1 MSEWIVSGLACLAL
15 AASFAGLFMLRRFAL
30 ERTQLREQVERLQQQ
45 LALQQQSITGLTAG
59 AIGMD
64 RRLRRTEATERMI
77 SDRQEIIENQQ
88 AAEQPYSH
96 AIRLVQQGASAERL
110 MEELGLSES
119 EATLLVRLHGLR
131 ETA

>member
-1 MSEWIVSGLACLAL
+1 MFEGILFGLACIALLSAL
-15 AASFAGLFMLRRFAL
+15 AALLLLHRSAQ
-30 ERTQLREQVERLQQQ
+30 ERTRLREQVERLQQQ

-59 AIGMD
+59 AIGID

-96 AIRLVQQGASAERL
+96 AIRLVQQGATAARL

-119 EATLLVRLHGLR
+119 EASLLVRLHGLR
-131 ETA
+131 DSA

>member
-1 MSEWIVSGLACLAL
+1 MSDWIAFGLAIVALAL
-15 AASFAGLFMLRRFAL
+15 AASALFTLRRISLSRSELL
-30 ERTQLREQVERLQQQ
+30 ERVERLEQQ
-45 LALQQQSITGLTAG
+45 LVLQQQSITGLTAG

-77 SDRQEIIENQQ
+77 SDRQEVIENQQ

-96 AIRLVQQGASAERL
+96 AIRLVQQGATSQRL

-131 ETA
+131 DSA

>member
-1 MSEWIVSGLACLAL
+1 MFEGILFGLACIALLAAL
-15 AASFAGLFMLRRFAL
+15 AALLLLHRSAQ
-30 ERTQLREQVERLQQQ
+30 ERARLREQVERLQQQ

-59 AIGMD
+59 AIGID

-96 AIRLVQQGASAERL
+96 AIRLVQQGATAARL

-119 EATLLVRLHGLR
+119 EASLLVRLHGLR
-131 ETA
+131 DSA

>member
-1 MSEWIVSGLACLAL
+1 MSEWIAFGLAAVALAL
-15 AASFAGLFMLRRFAL
+15 GAGALFALRRITLSHAALL
-30 ERTQLREQVERLQQQ
+30 ERVGRLEQQ
-45 LALQQQSITGLTAG
+45 LLLQQQSITGLTAG

-64 RRLRRTEATERMI
+64 RRVRRTEATERMI
-77 SDRQEIIENQQ
+77 SDRQEVIENQQ

-96 AIRLVQQGASAERL
+96 AIRLVQQGASSQRL

-131 ETA
+131 DSA

>member
-1 MSEWIVSGLACLAL
+1 MSEWIVFIVAFVAL
-15 AASFAGLFMLRRFAL
+15 LLGAGALVVLRRHSLSRAELL
-30 ERTQLREQVERLQQQ
+30 ERVGRLEQQ
-45 LALQQQSITGLTAG
+45 LLLQQQSITGLTAG

-64 RRLRRTEATERMI
+64 RRVRRTEATERMI
-77 SDRQEIIENQQ
+77 SDRQEVIENQQ

-96 AIRLVQQGASAERL
+96 AIRLVQQGATSARL

-131 ETA
+131 DSA